1 LITLL
6 WSLGL
11 YKLREELKALFDFKV
26 FELLIIINE
35 YVVQINGPDVLQF
48 LFKVLLL
55 SDFRSG
61 FNLLWLL
68 IQIISTII
76 VVIQRGKWQCCLLNP
91 FIGIEDTILVL
102 S

>member
-1 LITLL
+1 ML

-11 YKLREELKALFDFKV
+11 YQLREELKALLDFKV

-35 YVVQINGPDVLQF
+35 YVVQVNGPDVLQF

-68 IQIISTII
+68 VQIINAII

-91 FIGIEDTILVL
+91 FIRIEDTILVL

>member
-11 YKLREELKALFDFKV
+11 YQFREELKALLDFKV

-48 LFKVLLL
+48 LLKILLL
-55 SDFRSG
+55 SG
-61 FNLLWLL
+61 FWCGFSLLWLL
-68 IQIISTII
+68 IQIISSII
-76 VVIQRGKWQCCLLNP
+76 LVIQRGKWQCCLLNP
-91 FIGIEDTILVL
+91 FI
-102 S
+102 